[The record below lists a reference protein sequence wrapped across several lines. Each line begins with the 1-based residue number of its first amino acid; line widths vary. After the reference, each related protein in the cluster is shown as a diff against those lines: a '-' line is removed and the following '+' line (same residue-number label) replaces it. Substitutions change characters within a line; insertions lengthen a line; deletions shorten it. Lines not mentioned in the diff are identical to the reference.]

1 MPRFVIP
8 VEKLPPPNSDGNHIL
23 RFRIFSED
31 RNNVSEYSNLYILQS
46 LGQIYPLRSTPVI
59 ELNSAS
65 TLITVVW
72 DTPSIYNTGSAAIG
86 ASIQH
91 NHANE
96 WKTHDADLFA
106 RWYGGSSA
114 STFVYLGR
122 SRDNQF
128 ATIIPTGSSSATI
141 VGQVANYEND
151 DVYSRQPVDKF
162 IIFSKT
168 IKIK

>member
-1 MPRFVIP
+1 MAKIIIP
-8 VEKLPPPNSDGNHIL
+8 VEDLPPPNSDGNHIF
-23 RFRIFSED
+23 RFRIVSED
-31 RNNVSEYSNLYILQS
+31 RNNFSEYSNLYVLSS
-46 LGQIYPLRSTPVI
+46 LGQIYPLQSSANI
-59 ELNSAS
+59 ELNSSS

-72 DTPSIYNTGSAAIG
+72 DTPSIYNVGASAIG

-91 NHANE
+91 SHASE

-128 ATIIPTGSSSATI
+128 AIIIPTGSSSATI
-141 VGQVANYEND
+141 VGQVANYDNN
-151 DVYSRQPVDKF
+151 DVYSRQPIDKF
-162 IIFSKT
+162 TIFSKT
-168 IKIK
+168 IKIQ